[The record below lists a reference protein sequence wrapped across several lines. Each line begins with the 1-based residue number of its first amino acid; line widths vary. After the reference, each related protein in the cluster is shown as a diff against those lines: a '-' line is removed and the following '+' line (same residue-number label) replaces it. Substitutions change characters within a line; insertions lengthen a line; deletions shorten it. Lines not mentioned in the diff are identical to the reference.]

1 MSNSNV
7 NAPAVD
13 SSSIHKFPWKW
24 YLKDLARVPKNGL
37 TVFSCFSCGGG
48 SSMGYKLAGYDVIGN
63 VEIDPKV
70 NKVYQENNHPRY
82 SYMMDVRK
90 FLEIPNEELPKELF
104 HLDILDGSPPCTV
117 FSSAGLREK
126 VWGKEK
132 TFREGQAKQRLDDL
146 FIYFI
151 QIAQKLQPRVVVA
164 ENVSGLIKG
173 NAKGYVNEIFKAFDM
188 AGYKTQLFLLDA
200 RYMGVPQKRQRTVF
214 VAQRKDQRFPKLTL
228 SFQEPPILF
237 GEVRSEHGEPINPK
251 SRVAQLIKLRK
262 PTDYALDSIYMRVY
276 GKRSMWN
283 ERLSHDDEVAY
294 TLTTLDTAHRMCDGE
309 NFSKHD
315 LLAVST
321 FPQDY
326 DFGDQKVKYIIGMS
340 VPPVMMAQIA
350 SEINRQWFNREE

>member
-13 SSSIHKFPWKW
+13 SSSIHKFHWKW
-24 YLKDLARVPKNGL
+24 WLKDLAKIPKNGL

-63 VEIDPKV
+63 VEIDPRV

-82 SYMMDVRK
+82 SYLMDVRK

-104 HLDILDGSPPCTV
+104 DLDILDGSPPCSV
-117 FSSAGLREK
+117 FSTAGQREK
-126 VWGKEK
+126 AWGKEK

-188 AGYKTQLFLLDA
+188 AGYKPQLFLLDA

-214 VAQRKDQRFPKLTL
+214 VAQRKDQSFPKLTL
-228 SFQEPPILF
+228 SFKEPPILF
-237 GEVRSEHGEPINPK
+237 GEVRSEHGEPINPNSMIAK
-251 SRVAQLIKLRK
+251 LISLRK
-262 PTDYALDSIYMRVY
+262 PTDVALDSIYMREF

-283 ERLSHDDEVAY
+283 ERLNHDDDVAY
-294 TLTTLDTAHRMCDGE
+294 TMTTSTEAHRMCDGE

-315 LLAVST
+315 LMAVAT

-326 DFGDQKVKYIIGMS
+326 DFGNQKPKYIMGMS